1 MSQRYTNLDAAE
13 SMFFDRQLE
22 FIKTQVY
29 PVLYPELKARQLLPV
44 NSVGDGVDTIT
55 YREEDGFGL
64 AALIT
69 DYADDLPYADVKG
82 TEVSQKVRDLGV
94 AFRYSV
100 KELRSAARLGIDLP
114 GKKAMMA
121 RRATELKLDAI
132 ASSGDTVGGLTGI
145 LNSSAISA
153 ASVANPGGGT
163 TWATKTADQILTD
176 LNEPVATIRDATN
189 GVHGGN
195 LTFVVPEAQ
204 YTILAQK
211 RIPDM
216 NNTTILDFFLRNSPF
231 VREVIPWYRCKT
243 AGAASADR
251 MLVYER
257 NPDVVTLEIPSEFEI
272 MEPQARGMSFVVP
285 CRLVTAGCLIYRP
298 KACLYRDGL

>member
-1 MSQRYTNLDAAE
+1 MSQRYANLDAAE
-13 SMFFDRQLE
+13 SVFFDRQLE

-55 YREEDGFGL
+55 FRQEDQFGS
-64 AALIT
+64 AAFIA

-82 TEVSQKVRDLGV
+82 EEVSQKVRDLGV

-100 KELRSAARLGIDLP
+100 KELRAAARLGMDLP
-114 GKKAMMA
+114 GRKAMAA
-121 RRATELKLDAI
+121 RKAAEMKLDSI
-132 ASSGDTVGGLTGI
+132 ASLGDSTAGLSGI
-145 LNSSAISA
+145 LAHTSISA
-153 ASVANPGGGT
+153 SSVANPGSGT
-163 TWATKTADQILTD
+163 TWAVKTPDQILTD
-176 LNEPVATIRDATN
+176 LNEPVSTIRSATN
-189 GVHGGN
+189 GVHGSN
-195 LTFVVPEAQ
+195 LTYVVPEAQ
-204 YTILAQK
+204 YVTLAQT

-216 NNTTILDFFLRNSPF
+216 NNTTILDFFLRSSPF

-251 MLVYER
+251 MLIYER

-272 MEPQARGMSFVVP
+272 MEPQAKGLSFTVP
-285 CRLVTAGCLIYRP
+285 CRLVTAGILLYRP
-298 KACLYRDGL
+298 KACLYRDGI